1 MTREGFRGGSTEDG
15 GGPRR
20 RQSASGRWVSR
31 VSQALSTAAIILAC
45 SASAA
50 GAQNPPP
57 LVKAGDL
64 LPLTSQSMVQGI
76 PIMLVFTH
84 DECPFCTRAKK
95 EHLEPMAV
103 STDYGPKVIIREVD
117 VESTAEMRDFEGKP
131 VTQREFARRYN
142 IRSVPTVITFT
153 SSGQTVSEPLVG
165 LLTPDFYN
173 LYLHRQIDDGRLFIR
188 RAAQPR

>member
-1 MTREGFRGGSTEDG
+1 MTREGFRDG
-15 GGPRR
+15 DAGMVSRLRR
-20 RQSASGRWVSR
+20 RRPTSGRWTSR
-31 VSQALSTAAIILAC
+31 AGLAFSTAAMILAC
-45 SASAA
+45 SAGTA
-50 GAQNPPP
+50 GAQTPPP
-57 LVKAGDL
+57 LVKADDL

-103 STDYGPKVIIREVD
+103 SADYGPKVILREVD
-117 VESTAEMRDFEGKP
+117 VDSNETMRDFEGKP
-131 VTQREFARRYN
+131 VTHREFARRYN

-153 SSGQTVSEPLVG
+153 SSGQQVSEPLVG

>member
-1 MTREGFRGGSTEDG
+1 M
-15 GGPRR
+15 
-20 RQSASGRWVSR
+20 
-31 VSQALSTAAIILAC
+31 ILAC
-45 SASAA
+45 SAGAA
-50 GAQNPPP
+50 GAQTPPP
-57 LVKAGDL
+57 LVKADDL

-84 DECPFCTRAKK
+84 EECPYCTRAKK
-95 EHLEPMAV
+95 EHLEPLAV
-103 STDYGPKVIIREVD
+103 SPDYGPKVILREVD
-117 VESTAEMRDFEGKP
+117 VDSNETMRDFEGKP
-131 VTQREFARRYN
+131 VTHREFARRYN

-153 SSGQTVSEPLVG
+153 SSGQQVSEPLVG

>member
-1 MTREGFRGGSTEDG
+1 MVNRLRCRFS
-15 GGPRR
+15 P
-20 RQSASGRWVSR
+20 SGRSVSR
-31 VSQALSTAAIILAC
+31 VRQALSATVMILAC
-45 SASAA
+45 ATGAA
-50 GAQNPPP
+50 GAQTPPP
-57 LVKAGDL
+57 LVLADDL

-95 EHLEPMAV
+95 EHLEPLAI
-103 STDYGPKVIIREVD
+103 SADYGPKVILREVD
-117 VESTAEMRDFEGKP
+117 VDSNATMRDFEGKP
-131 VTQREFARRYN
+131 VTHREFARRYN

-153 SSGQTVSEPLVG
+153 SSGQQVSEPLVG
-165 LLTPDFYN
+165 LLTADFYN